1 MFDLLIIGGGP
12 SAVSCAL
19 ILGSAASKP
28 YMENKKIGMIA
39 FQKTADL
46 NGAVL
51 NNLLGVA
58 KGTKGTDLMTTA
70 WEQVSS
76 FSSIEQLAQEPV
88 TSILSKEGYYEIKT
102 EENTYK
108 ASQVVVAIG
117 HHPRVAKIEGLE
129 TYVIPHEK
137 SLPGISKSAL
147 RNENL
152 VVKEG
157 LYVAGL
163 LSGCASQVA
172 IAIGEGADVAV
183 QLLTKWNGGEFDH
196 YHDK

>member
-12 SAVSCAL
+12 AAISCAL
-19 ILGSAASKP
+19 VLGSAASKP
-28 YMENKKIGMIA
+28 YMADKKIGMIA
-39 FQKTADL
+39 YQKTADL

-51 NNLLGVA
+51 NNLLGVD
-58 KGTKGTDLMTTA
+58 KGTKGKDLMAKT
-70 WEQVSS
+70 WEQINT
-76 FSSIEQLAQEPV
+76 FPSIQQLAQEAV
-88 TSILSKEGYYEIKT
+88 TAILSKDGHYEVRT

-108 ASQVVVAIG
+108 STQVVVAIG
-117 HHPRVAKIEGLE
+117 HNPRVAKIEGLAP
-129 TYVIPHEK
+129 YVVPHEK
-137 SLPGISKSAL
+137 SLAGMNKSAL
-147 RNENL
+147 KNQQL

-157 LYVAGL
+157 MYVAGL

-172 IAIGEGADVAV
+172 IAMGEGADVAV